1 MRNKSRLMDILD
13 RAYNGPPCD
22 ERDFDMKYVARGVS
36 KVVKDHNLKLDKSKI
51 VQQDDDLADRLWAAA
66 LDFLESCGV
75 YNTSTSRRM
84 TFSRRE
90 IEEFLKHTPIEVT
103 IGEGADARR
112 EVRRGLADPRPPLII
127 GGPVGTPLSEDLYVP
142 IMQSYIQ
149 EPIVDTV
156 TTGTLETTMG
166 REPRT
171 RSPLEVV
178 AAWEEVELLFSAARR
193 AGRPG
198 MGFGAV
204 QMAISEIGHLTAI
217 NRGGGYRPTDWQ
229 MIAMISEMKTNSD
242 LLIKVAHTVMTNG
255 VMHSFYNPIL
265 GGYGGG
271 EEGLAVLIT
280 AGITAMQL
288 IYMATTHC
296 TAPVSPGISADT
308 LPQILRAVSTALTA
322 LTRNA
327 PLMVDV
333 MTSPVAGPGT
343 EMLLYETLAIS
354 TMATACGATR
364 LMGPRSAAGIH
375 VNHCTGLESRFKGE
389 VGHAAAG
396 LSRAQAD
403 EIVRQAVAQYEPYL
417 NDKPIGQPFNKLYDV
432 ATVRPT
438 AEWLDIYEQVK
449 EQAAAWGLTFK

>member
-1 MRNKSRLMDILD
+1 MKNTSRLMDIID

-22 ERDFDMKYVARGVS
+22 ERDFDMNYVARGVAR
-36 KVVKDHNLKLDKSKI
+36 VVKAYDITFDKTKI
-51 VQQDDDLADRLWAAA
+51 IQQDDPMIDRLWEAA
-66 LDFLESCGV
+66 LDFLEECGV

-84 TFSRRE
+84 TFTRLE
-90 IEEFLKHTPIEVT
+90 IEEFLKHTPTEVT
-103 IGEGADARR
+103 IGEGTDARLQ
-112 EVRRGLADPRPPLII
+112 VRRDVEDERPPIII
-127 GGPVGTPLSEDLYVP
+127 GGPIGTPLSEELYLP

-149 EPIVDTV
+149 EPLVDTV

-171 RSPLEVV
+171 RSPLEVI
-178 AAWEEVELLFSAARR
+178 AAWQEVELLFAAARR

-217 NRGGGYRPTDWQ
+217 NQGGGYRPTDWQ

-242 LLIKVAHTVMTNG
+242 LLIKTAHSVMTNG
-255 VMHSFYNPIL
+255 VLHSFYNPIL

-280 AGITAMQL
+280 AGVTAMQL

-296 TAPVSPGISADT
+296 TAPVSPTISADT
-308 LPQILRAVSTALTA
+308 IPQILRAVSAGVTALSRHT
-322 LTRNA
+322 

-333 MTSPVAGPGT
+333 MTSSVAGPGT
-343 EMLLYETLAIS
+343 AMLLHETLAIS
-354 TMATACGATR
+354 TMATVCGAAR
-364 LMGPRSAAGIH
+364 LMGPRSAMGIH
-375 VNHCTGLESRFKGE
+375 LNHVTGLESRFKGE

-396 LSRAQAD
+396 LSRERAD
-403 EIVRQAVAQYEPYL
+403 EILQKVVAQYEPYL
-417 NDKPIGQPFNKLYDV
+417 NDGPVGQPFDALYDV
-432 ATVRPT
+432 ATVRPN
-438 AEWLDIYEQVK
+438 ADWLDIYARVK
-449 EQAAAWGLTFK
+449 EQAAEWGLAFK